1 MIGKGEL
8 DMGTDF
14 NRNLTVLTTP
24 QYDGLHTLS
33 LKNGTIEEY
42 LFNIRSVMDCV
53 VQNYS
58 KVFAVRV
65 DLRFPDMFES
75 GDTAVITRFFESL
88 KAQLKA
94 DYLAKLRDTSLGQVH
109 ESELFY
115 IWVKE
120 ISGRDKCHYHVCL
133 FFNGHAYKS
142 LGKFE
147 LGRAN
152 MYNRIHK
159 AWASALRLDISHVQ
173 GLIHFPE
180 NAQYLLCRNQADFTY
195 IYQDLF
201 KRLSYFAKTDTKIY
215 GNGNHNF
222 GCSRVS
228 GRLQNW

>member
-1 MIGKGEL
+1 
-8 DMGTDF
+8 MGSIF

-24 QYDGLHTLS
+24 QYNGLQILS
-33 LKNGTIEEY
+33 LKNGMIEEY
-42 LFNIRSVMDCV
+42 LDKIRSVMDSAV
-53 VQNYS
+53 LKYS
-58 KVFAVRV
+58 KVYAVRV
-65 DLRFPDMFES
+65 DLRFPDTFELI
-75 GDTAVITRFFESL
+75 DTAVITRFFESL

-94 DYLAKLRDTSLGQVH
+94 DYLAKLRDTSIGQVH
-109 ESELFY
+109 ESELFD

-120 ISGRDKCHYHVCL
+120 ICGRDKCHYHVCL
-133 FFNGHAYKS
+133 FFNGHAYNR

-159 AWASALRLDISHVQ
+159 AWASALRLDISHAQ

-180 NAQYLLCRNQADFTY
+180 NAQYLLCRNQPNFDS

-222 GCSRVS
+222 GCSRIS
-228 GRLQNW
+228 GRLQSW